1 MAGLTLFLMLHNT
14 PFLFIG
20 FRIFPVS
27 RNWITGLTSLCWA
40 LVFLKYSGIW
50 DCTEEYFSIA
60 WSLPSPHPT
69 LHSKEISPV
78 FCLERV
84 SEYFLLFY
92 RWRSE
97 TQSLR
102 TSQPLVT
109 ATYAKDQMDG
119 KLSGFQSR
127 HLSTSRSCPSTE
139 NYTLIKRHCKTQEY
153 IKKPGL

>member
-1 MAGLTLFLMLHNT
+1 MWLQMAGLTLFLMLHNT

-69 LHSKEISPV
+69 LHHKETSPV
-78 FCLERV
+78 FCLEKV

-92 RWRSE
+92 RRRSE
-97 TQSLR
+97 TQ
-102 TSQPLVT
+102 V
-109 ATYAKDQMDG
+109 KDQSAPCPEKAMAP
-119 KLSGFQSR
+119 KS
-127 HLSTSRSCPSTE
+127 STLAWKIPWME
-139 NYTLIKRHCKTQEY
+139 E
-153 IKKPGL
+153 PGRL

>member
-1 MAGLTLFLMLHNT
+1 MIQNLSCFKDLNNLCNFPLLGL
-14 PFLFIG
+14 
-20 FRIFPVS
+20 V
-27 RNWITGLTSLCWA
+27 

-50 DCTEEYFSIA
+50 DCTKEWTGELQYS

-69 LHSKEISPV
+69 LHYKETSPV

-102 TSQPLVT
+102 TRQPLVT
-109 ATYAKDQMDG
+109 ATYSKDQMDS

-127 HLSTSRSCPSTE
+127 DLSTSPSCPSTE
-139 NYTLIKRHCKTQEY
+139 NYTLIKSHCKTQEY
-153 IKKPGL
+153 ITKPGL